1 MTSKVTAPTRSA
13 LIAVAAAFALSGCG
27 FSSLMGGSG
36 DAELAN
42 TTATQSD
49 IAQAAP
55 SALPAIARQCPEI
68 KVRDGGEVFA
78 VYQPGRQGD
87 AQGLRYQAIID
98 EESRNCV
105 VSDGLITVK
114 MGVVGR
120 LLAGPQGL
128 SGTVDVPVR
137 FAVVRDEL
145 TVFSQK
151 YDLPVE
157 ISPPS
162 QSEQF
167 IKVVENVAIPY
178 LGGEQIV
185 LWVGFDPGS

>member
-1 MTSKVTAPTRSA
+1 MQSVTLRSSKSPVLA
-13 LIAVAAAFALSGCG
+13 LVAAIALSGCG
-27 FSSLMGGSG
+27 LGSLMGGSG
-36 DAELAN
+36 DAGLAN

-55 SALPAIARQCPEI
+55 SALLAIARECPPI
-68 KVRDGGEVFA
+68 KVLEGAEVYA
-78 VYQPGRQGD
+78 VYAPGRQGD
-87 AQGLRYQAIID
+87 AQGLRFQAVLD

-120 LLAGPQGL
+120 VLAGPLGAG
-128 SGTVDVPVR
+128 GTVIVPVR

-151 YDLPVE
+151 YDLP
-157 ISPPS
+157 ISITPPS
-162 QSEQF
+162 QSEEF
-167 IKVVENVAIPY
+167 IKVVENLAIPY
-178 LGGEQIV
+178 LGGEEII
-185 LWVGFDPGS
+185 LWVGFDANP

>member
-1 MTSKVTAPTRSA
+1 MTSKVTAAARTV
-13 LIAVAAAFALSGCG
+13 LIAGTAALALSGCG

-49 IAQAAP
+49 IAQATP
-55 SALPAIARQCPEI
+55 SALPAIARECPEI
-68 KVRDGGEVFA
+68 KVLSGGELFA

-98 EESRNCV
+98 EQSRNCV

-120 LLAGPQGL
+120 VLAGPQGL
-128 SGTVDVPVR
+128 SGTVNVPVR

-151 YDLPVE
+151 YELPVQ
-157 ISPPS
+157 ITPPS

-185 LWVGFDPGS
+185 LWVGFDSGA